1 MLERYLGDNQESRS
15 KRKMISKERIAPK
28 MKKIRKDYKKA
39 VADSGV
45 SVASRDVLFTFKSE
59 PLPEAERNNYSAPFQ
74 NYRSEDSFYYYSG
87 RKAPSLKN
95 AVVVVC
101 CLF

>member
-15 KRKMISKERIAPK
+15 TKRKMISKERIAPK

-39 VADSGV
+39 VADAGRRSGV

-59 PLPEAERNNYSAPFQ
+59 PLPDAERNNYSAPFQ
-74 NYRSEDSFYYYSG
+74 NYRSEDSASSVKG
-87 RKAPSLKN
+87 RPIW
-95 AVVVVC
+95 
-101 CLF
+101 

>member
-39 VADSGV
+39 VADAGRRSGV

-59 PLPEAERNNYSAPFQ
+59 PLPDAERNNYSAPFQ
-74 NYRSEDSFYYYSG
+74 NYRSEDSASSVKG
-87 RKAPSLKN
+87 RPIW
-95 AVVVVC
+95 
-101 CLF
+101 